1 MVIGACKIEGLK
13 WYDRITNV
21 ELMEITKQIPS
32 NREVKNVAG

>member
-1 MVIGACKIEGLK
+1 MVIGAGKKEGLK

-21 ELMEITKQIPS
+21 ERMEIIKQIPS